1 MPATAGCNTQW
12 IGETMKTLMLYI
24 ALAVGASAAEAQIA
38 VHQPWVRGTLPGQ
51 DIAAGYMEIHSSK
64 AVSLVK
70 VTSPVAKMV
79 EMHETR
85 MEGDVNKMR
94 AVKRIDVPAGG
105 SVALKPG
112 GYHLM
117 LMGVTK
123 PLQAGQTVPF
133 SLVFETAD
141 GKRSSVEV
149 KAPVRQATAGAAPMD
164 HGMMHMH

>member
-1 MPATAGCNTQW
+1 
-12 IGETMKTLMLYI
+12 MKTLMLYI
-24 ALAVGASAAEAQIA
+24 ALAVCASAAEAQIE

-51 DIAAGYMEIHSSK
+51 NIAAAYMEIHSSR

-70 VTSPVAKMV
+70 VSSPVAKMV

-85 MEGDVNKMR
+85 MEGDVNRMR
-94 AVKRIDVPAGG
+94 EVRRIDVPAGG

-149 KAPVRQATAGAAPMD
+149 KAPVRPLTTGAAPME
-164 HGMMHMH
+164 HGMKHGH